1 MTPEIPTFV
10 MSTSLIWLCYMN
22 HMKDF
27 LCQQQDMKYISI
39 PSLEQREAGTE
50 VLWNIS
56 RHLSDRRLQ

>member
-1 MTPEIPTFV
+1 MTPESPTFA

-27 LCQQQDMKYISI
+27 LRQQQEMRDISI

-50 VLWNIS
+50 VLRNIS